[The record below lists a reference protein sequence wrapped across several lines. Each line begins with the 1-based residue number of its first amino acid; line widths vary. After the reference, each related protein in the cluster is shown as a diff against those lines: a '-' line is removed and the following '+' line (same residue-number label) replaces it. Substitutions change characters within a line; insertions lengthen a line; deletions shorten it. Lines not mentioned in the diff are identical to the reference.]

1 MRNYVAP
8 QIEVVEMKIESDILQ
23 VSGGTGESVT
33 PEGDFAR
40 EFDAW
45 DEW

>member
-1 MRNYVAP
+1 M
-8 QIEVVEMKIESDILQ
+8 QIESDILQ
-23 VSGGTGESVT
+23 VSGGGTGENADI
-33 PEGDFAR
+33 EGDFAR